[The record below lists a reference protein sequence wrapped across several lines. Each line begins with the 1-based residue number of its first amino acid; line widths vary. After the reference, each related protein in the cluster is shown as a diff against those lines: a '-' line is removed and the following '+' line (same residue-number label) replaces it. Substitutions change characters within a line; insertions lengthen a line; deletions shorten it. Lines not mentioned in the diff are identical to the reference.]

1 MSIQLKL
8 GRLATQITPKV
19 TFRVVT
25 QKSPQSLVWRG
36 IIGLHLVILRFF
48 CTINMGC
55 DISHQSWQKA
65 FQLKKGPVTNFNSGL
80 NGGRASNP
88 APWTQIELSVCIL
101 LETLPCLSCC
111 APIAFALLHSAL
123 FALQRFDEISV
134 IVLFAVGVIALFAFL
149 MCFALLRKVFCIIAQ
164 SALRYCAKCIKN
176 AKMQITQLQ

>member
-80 NGGRASNP
+80 NGWRASNP

-101 LETLPCLSCC
+101 FETLPCLSFCV
-111 APIAFALLHSAL
+111 PIAFALLHSAL
-123 FALQRFDEISV
+123 FA
-134 IVLFAVGVIALFAFL
+134 
-149 MCFALLRKVFCIIAQ
+149 FCIIAV
-164 SALRYCAKCIKN
+164 LRYCVLRYLCYSILMRFALLCY
-176 AKMQITQLQ
+176 LRLV